1 MSLTNDNITAI
12 TELFKVYGW
21 SCKNN
26 SPQHVSYS
34 RDGYNLD
41 TFDIKF
47 EPNRVSVSIPLK
59 DVQYRTTFQSYS
71 DAMNY
76 VIIRFRELNESM

>member
-1 MSLTNDNITAI
+1 MLLANDVNSI

-21 SCKNN
+21 SCKSNT
-26 SPQHVSYS
+26 PQHVSYS

-41 TFDIKF
+41 TFDIRI
-47 EPNRVSVSIPLK
+47 EQNRISVSIPLK
-59 DVQYRTTFQSYS
+59 EVQYKTSFQSYS

-76 VIIRFRELNESM
+76 VIVRFRELNESM

>member
-1 MSLTNDNITAI
+1 MSNDVNSI

-21 SCKNN
+21 SCKINT
-26 SPQHVSYS
+26 PHHVSYS

-41 TFDIKF
+41 TFDIRM
-47 EPNRVSVSIPLK
+47 EQNRISVSIPLK
-59 DVQYRTTFQSYS
+59 DVQYKTSFQSYS

-76 VIIRFRELNESM
+76 VIVRFLELNESM

>member
-1 MSLTNDNITAI
+1 MSNDVNSI

-21 SCKNN
+21 SCKSNT
-26 SPQHVSYS
+26 PQHVSYS

-41 TFDIKF
+41 TFDIRM
-47 EPNRVSVSIPLK
+47 EQNRISVSIPLK
-59 DVQYRTTFQSYS
+59 DVQYKTSFQSYS

-76 VIIRFRELNESM
+76 VIVRFLELNESM